1 MQTRVVA
8 LVGTAVAVCGLG
20 AGCSD
25 DGDRTSDAP
34 EASVE
39 AWCDAFEDTVSD
51 TVDPEDN
58 VAFDRLVDV
67 APGEIRDAS
76 EVLRDFSLGE
86 TSGDLTA
93 ADADVRRYAGE
104 HCS

>member
-1 MQTRVVA
+1 M
-8 LVGTAVAVCGLG
+8 LVLGLAATGAV

-25 DGDRTSDAP
+25 DGDRTTDAP
-34 EASVE
+34 AASVE
-39 AWCDAFEDTVSD
+39 AWCEAFAETSAG
-51 TVDPEDN
+51 TVDPEDD
-58 VAFDRLVDV
+58 VAYDRLVDV

-93 ADADVRRYAGE
+93 ADAEVRNYAGE
-104 HCS
+104 HCG